1 MPCCVHDVFLELEEV
16 LAELWIQIERLVIGI
31 VIEVDIG
38 EYVLATGDGVW
49 FGI

>member
-1 MPCCVHDVFLELEEV
+1 MTYSWSCERFWRSCGFKSR
-16 LAELWIQIERLVIGI
+16 RLVIGI

-38 EYVLATGDGVW
+38 EYVLAAGDGVW